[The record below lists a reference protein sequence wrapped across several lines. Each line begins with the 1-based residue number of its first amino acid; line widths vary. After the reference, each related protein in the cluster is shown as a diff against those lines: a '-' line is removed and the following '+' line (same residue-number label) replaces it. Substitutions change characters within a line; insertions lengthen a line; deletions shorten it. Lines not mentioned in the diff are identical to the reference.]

1 VWTDGDGHFA
11 LTALP
16 GAGVLAVEPP
26 TPDFISVVSS
36 TGHGTGV
43 SLTPGPHGFARVDVP
58 AEKDPPET
66 RITLR
71 RGVRLEARVVGPD
84 GAPLDMVMS
93 WCVERRASLLE
104 EGRFRLDGADPER
117 TYRAY
122 FVDAK
127 RRLGA
132 VADLKYDPKG
142 PAVVTLQPTA
152 TAKGILVDPKG
163 RPLQG
168 TQNLL

>member
-1 VWTDGDGHFA
+1 MSQGVATPTTG
-11 LTALP
+11 TATNSPTLCGP
-16 GAGVLAVEPP
+16 MATAILRSPP
-26 TPDFISVVSS
+26 SPARGCWRSSRRRPTSSPSSPRPDKAAASRSP
-36 TGHGTGV
+36 
-43 SLTPGPHGFARVDVP
+43 PGPHGFARVDVP
-58 AEKDPPET
+58 AEKDKDPPET

-117 TYRAY
+117 TYRVY

-127 RRLGA
+127 RGSA
-132 VADLKYDPKG
+132 PS
-142 PAVVTLQPTA
+142 PT
-152 TAKGILVDPKG
+152 
-163 RPLQG
+163 
-168 TQNLL
+168 